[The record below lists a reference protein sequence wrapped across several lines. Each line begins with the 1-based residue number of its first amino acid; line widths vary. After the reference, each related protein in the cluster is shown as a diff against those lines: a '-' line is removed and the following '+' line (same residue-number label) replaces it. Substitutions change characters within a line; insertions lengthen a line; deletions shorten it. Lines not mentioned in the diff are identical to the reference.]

1 MKKEVSMDVIWM
13 FMAGLTVGAVAMKL
27 NDCLVAKE
35 ATIPA
40 LMAARRRLF
49 HDKTITHDVALAA
62 QKHISDSS
70 EIKRMLDYLVASLS
84 DEANMA
90 LIDTNIGPNQA
101 LVAAGKVQAA
111 EQMASAIDD
120 LVTGKLVLKLKSA
133 ERENEGSSR

>member
-1 MKKEVSMDVIWM
+1 
-13 FMAGLTVGAVAMKL
+13 
-27 NDCLVAKE
+27 
-35 ATIPA
+35 
-40 LMAARRRLF
+40 MAARRRLF

>member
-1 MKKEVSMDVIWM
+1 METIWI
-13 FMAGLTVGAVAMKL
+13 FMMGMSIGACTTSLIVYI
-27 NDCLVAKE
+27 CAKE
-35 ATIPA
+35 QTEPA
-40 LMAARRRLF
+40 LMAARRRVF
-49 HDKTITHDVALAA
+49 HDKTITHDVAFAA

-90 LIDTNIGPNQA
+90 LIATDIGPNQA